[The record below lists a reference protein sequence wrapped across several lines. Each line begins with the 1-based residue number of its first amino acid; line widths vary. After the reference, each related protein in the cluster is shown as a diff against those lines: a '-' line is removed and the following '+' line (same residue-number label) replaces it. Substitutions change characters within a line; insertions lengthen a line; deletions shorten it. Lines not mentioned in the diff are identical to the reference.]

1 MITRSDR
8 TNDITPGS
16 LAGRLDVPTS
26 EERIEGPHISPS
38 RLADYWG
45 VHVNT
50 IYRDV
55 RKGALRAFRL
65 PGGQLRIRTSD
76 ARRYGRPNE

>member
-1 MITRSDR
+1 MNDKVDLQRRDEPARHGRS
-8 TNDITPGS
+8 
-16 LAGRLDVPTS
+16 ADVV
-26 EERIEGPHISPS
+26 SPS

-50 IYRDV
+50 IYRDI

-65 PGGQLRIRTSD
+65 PGGRFRIRGCD
-76 ARRYGRPNE
+76 ARRYGRPVD